1 MKRLHLFLTCFIAF
15 GLLSCFVF
23 LPDWREDPV
32 RLAVGEWRTQSKS
45 MGIHAEVTDRRAEWY
60 GKAWGKCAYEWI
72 QTECEPYRLRF
83 MHGNEAIEANVTF
96 DGSDTAI
103 LEPDI
108 LDKLPDMARAHIRKQ
123 NKLRN
128 RPENEFRI
136 IFVRVKAEQK

>member
-1 MKRLHLFLTCFIAF
+1 MAIGLLTCLI
-15 GLLSCFVF
+15 F

-32 RLAVGEWRTQSKS
+32 QLSIGEWRTQSKS
-45 MGIHAEVTDRRAEWY
+45 MGIHAEVTDRQAKWY
-60 GKAWGKCAYEWI
+60 GKARGTCTYEWL
-72 QTECEPYRLRF
+72 QTEREPYRLRF
-83 MHGNEAIEANVTF
+83 TRGNEAIEANVTF

-108 LDKLPDMARAHIRKQ
+108 LDKLPDMARDHIRKQ
-123 NKLRN
+123 NKLHN